1 MDRDRYRVGVSE
13 SPFLAHGHK
22 MAAVRVS
29 PRLVSN
35 QLENPLVLSLIAAGF
50 DELSRVEGGQLI

>member
-1 MDRDRYRVGVSE
+1 
-13 SPFLAHGHK
+13 

-35 QLENPLVLSLIAAGF
+35 QLENPLVLSLIAASF